1 VFVTGPVRRRAILPA
16 LAVTIGAVL
25 AACSGGG
32 SVSTPVAAVATGTP
46 VAAATAAPTA
56 APTADAI
63 ASEAPA
69 SDSTGLTI
77 GSILG
82 DALPAAPPGTT
93 WARIT
98 DDAGTFSFE
107 VPSTWDEQVTLPWEE
122 AGTRIGTV
130 VAAGPD
136 VAGIGT
142 DFTVAGVALG
152 IAANAP
158 GSTPRSVVE
167 SDDFS
172 ASCTGDPVEDA
183 SDAGYT
189 AAFKGWSGCGGNTD
203 AFVLVIAIAPAGS
216 TGLIAVVLQG
226 VGQADLGYLEHI
238 MGSLQ
243 ATGVTP
249 PAGPAVS
256 EPVPASAAAPPGNSQ
271 AFTIT
276 IDECFLQTGDVGSIG
291 VIRNTDST
299 SHAYRIRVRFV
310 DEAGIVYAEAEQ
322 ETPALAPGEAYRYG
336 TPFQNAQGVT
346 STTCTVVDVQVLG

>member
-1 VFVTGPVRRRAILPA
+1 MA
-16 LAVTIGAVL
+16 
-25 AACSGGG
+25 
-32 SVSTPVAAVATGTP
+32 TPVTAVATHTP
-46 VAAATAAPTA
+46 TSVPTA
-56 APTADAI
+56 APTIDAI
-63 ASEAPA
+63 ATDAPA
-69 SDSTGLTI
+69 SDATGLTI

-82 DALPAAPPGTT
+82 DALPAAPPGTA

-107 VPSTWDEQVTLPWEE
+107 VPSTWTEQATLPWEE
-122 AGTRIGTV
+122 AGARIGTV
-130 VAAGPD
+130 VVAGPA
-136 VAGIGT
+136 VAGVGT
-142 DFTVAGVALG
+142 DFTVPGIAVG

-172 ASCTGDPVEDA
+172 GSCTGDPVEEA
-183 SDAGYT
+183 SEAGY
-189 AAFKGWSGCGGNTD
+189 ASAFMGWSDCGGNTD
-203 AFVLVIAIAPAGS
+203 AFVLVIAISPAGS
-216 TGLIAVVLQG
+216 TGLIAVVFQG

-238 MGSLQ
+238 MGSLE

-249 PAGPAVS
+249 PIGPTTP
-256 EPVPASAAAPPGNSQ
+256 EPAPASAAAPPGSSQ

-276 IDECFLQTGDVGSIG
+276 IDECFLQTGSVGSIG
-291 VIRNTDST
+291 VIRNTDSM

-310 DEAGIVYAEAEQ
+310 DEAGIVYGEAEQ

-336 TPFQNAQGVT
+336 TPFQDAHGVT

>member
-1 VFVTGPVRRRAILPA
+1 MA
-16 LAVTIGAVL
+16 
-25 AACSGGG
+25 
-32 SVSTPVAAVATGTP
+32 TPVTAVATHTP
-46 VAAATAAPTA
+46 AAVPTA
-56 APTADAI
+56 APTIDAI
-63 ASEAPA
+63 ATDAPA
-69 SDSTGLTI
+69 SDATGLTI

-82 DALPAAPPGTT
+82 NALPAPPAGTIWT
-93 WARIT
+93 RIT

-152 IAANAP
+152 IAASAP
-158 GSTPRSVVE
+158 GSTPRSAVE

-172 ASCTGDPVEDA
+172 ASCIGDPVEEA

-189 AAFKGWSGCGGNTD
+189 AAFKGWSGCAGNVD

-238 MGSLQ
+238 MGSLE

-249 PAGPAVS
+249 PTGPAVS
-256 EPVPASAAAPPGNSQ
+256 EPVPASAVAPPGNSQ

-276 IDECFLQTGDVGSIG
+276 IDECFLQTGSVGSIG

-346 STTCTVVDVQVLG
+346 GTTCTVVDVQVLG